1 MMKRLRYL
9 AVLYASVQFATIAFA
24 EPVTVLGLP
33 LGGKPQ
39 PSVGQCKGLP
49 GRKYTEQ
56 GLCWVYSRS
65 DGKGGASGMLNVPNP
80 DGRPKWAAYAEF
92 KANVDK
98 SGILTDF
105 TVVARD
111 ASLADEIIDSI
122 ATRFG
127 KPTASNSQP
136 PTKWYAAWDKT
147 EVAISVLCNVAD
159 GCYVRFASAAV
170 AAADRERIKARMKV
184 DAARPISP

>member
-1 MMKRLRYL
+1 MQFSAL
-9 AVLYASVQFATIAFA
+9 ASA

-33 LGGKPQ
+33 LGGKPH
-39 PSVGQCKGLP
+39 PAMRQCKELP

-56 GLCWVYSRS
+56 GLCWVYFTPY
-65 DGKGGASGMLNVPNP
+65 GKGGASGMLNVPNP
-80 DGRPKWAAYAEF
+80 DSRPRWAAYAEF
-92 KANVDK
+92 KANVDQ
-98 SGILTDF
+98 SGTLTDF
-105 TVVARD
+105 TVVTRD
-111 ASLADEIIDSI
+111 ASRADEIIDSI

-136 PTKWYAAWDKT
+136 PAKWYAAWDKP
-147 EVAISVLCNVAD
+147 EIGISVLCNVSD
-159 GCYVRFASAAV
+159 GCYVRFASAEV